1 MDVDR
6 LYKSWHFVRSGWCR
20 KKKVFTYRN
29 VDMRPVV
36 DLPTVLVRSDVLF
49 RAAAGTVD
57 VSHPVGRPAVL
68 GVHKVA
74 GPPFSANLT
83 RREKCFALFCLYV

>member
-1 MDVDR
+1 
-6 LYKSWHFVRSGWCR
+6 
-20 KKKVFTYRN
+20 
-29 VDMRPVV
+29 MRPVV

-74 GPPFSANLT
+74 GPPFCADLSQ
-83 RREKCFALFCLYV
+83 REKCSVSFCLF